1 MSKHVSFTLLSV
13 TQVTQTSAF
22 PIPFAQ
28 LSYSFTSSPPMQQ
41 ARQYSSFSAIH
52 SALHFTAIQFNSIQ
66 FNQFQLNQFNGCAM
80 ATVQHLLY
88 SKAASQ
94 KKHAAISNN
103 SNPNKVLQAICRV
116 IQVTLDIM
124 QPSCVLRSCALLST
138 GKLTTASHPG

>member
-1 MSKHVSFTLLSV
+1 MSKHVSFALPPV
-13 TQVTQTSAF
+13 TQVTQTIAF

-28 LSYSFTSSPPMQQ
+28 LSYSFTSSLPMQ
-41 ARQYSSFSAIH
+41 RPHQYGSIPQSLQLST
-52 SALHFTAIQFNSIQ
+52 LLPFNSIQ
-66 FNQFQLNQFNGCAM
+66 FNQFQLNQFNGCAS
-80 ATVQHLLY
+80 ATGQHLLY

-103 SNPNKVLQAICRV
+103 SNPSKVLQAICRV

-124 QPSCVLRSCALLST
+124 QPSCARRSCAPLST

>member
-1 MSKHVSFTLLSV
+1 MSKHISFTLLSV

-52 SALHFTAIQFNSIQ
+52 SALHFAAIQFNSIQ

-80 ATVQHLLY
+80 ATVQHWLY
-88 SKAASQ
+88 LKAASQ
-94 KKHAAISNN
+94 KKHAAFSNN
-103 SNPNKVLQAICRV
+103 SNPNKVLQTICCI

-124 QPSCVLRSCALLST
+124 QPSCVLRISALLST
-138 GKLTTASHPG
+138 GKLTAALLPG

>member
-1 MSKHVSFTLLSV
+1 MSKYVTFALLPV
-13 TQVTQTSAF
+13 TQVTQTIAF

-28 LSYSFTSSPPMQQ
+28 LSYGFTSSPPMQQ
-41 ARQYSSFSAIH
+41 PRQYSSAPQSLQLSTLLPFS
-52 SALHFTAIQFNSIQ
+52 SIQ

-94 KKHAAISNN
+94 KKHAAFSNN
-103 SNPNKVLQAICRV
+103 SNPNKVLQTICCI

-124 QPSCVLRSCALLST
+124 QPSCMLRSCALLST
-138 GKLTTASHPG
+138 GKLTAASLPG

>member
-1 MSKHVSFTLLSV
+1 
-13 TQVTQTSAF
+13 
-22 PIPFAQ
+22 
-28 LSYSFTSSPPMQQ
+28 MQQ
-41 ARQYSSFSAIH
+41 ARQMEFLSAIL

-94 KKHAAISNN
+94 KKHVAFSNN
-103 SNPNKVLQAICRV
+103 SNPNKVLQTICCI